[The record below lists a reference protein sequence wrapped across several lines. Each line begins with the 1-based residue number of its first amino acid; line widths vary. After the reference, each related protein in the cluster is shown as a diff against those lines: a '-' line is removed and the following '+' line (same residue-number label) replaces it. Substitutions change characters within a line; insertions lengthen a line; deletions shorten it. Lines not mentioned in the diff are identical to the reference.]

1 MPPRENKPS
10 ESPSPLGFDHFRT
23 CSLPS
28 LEAKVE
34 ACFRKQSMEFD
45 RWRPAQVLR
54 DRILESPDKLPD
66 KVCNAMAKMFN
77 TINTVFSVH
86 TS

>member
-1 MPPRENKPS
+1 LS
-10 ESPSPLGFDHFRT
+10 FESGEGPLPG
-23 CSLPS
+23 LV
-28 LEAKVE
+28 AKVE

-54 DRILESPDKLPD
+54 DRILESPDELPER
-66 KVCNAMAKMFN
+66 VCTVMAKMFD

-86 TS
+86 DPNK